1 MDTLSRHWKS
11 TQEVAAELSTEKAV
25 GVPVDLI
32 EEKLPIGVLL
42 NSPVRPAGVP
52 TELAAKLPVGLLLE

>member
-32 EEKLPIGVLL
+32 EKLPIGVLL